1 MIKCPGLSISDCPGH
16 FWMKGI
22 DGMTAKEYLL
32 EMQFMKIKIEQLQEQ
47 KQMYLER
54 AVSITAPINPMKVQS
69 SPTVDRMGDNVVMAV
84 GMDEINDEEIASL
97 WKKQDEVIKQ
107 IQGIHNTHY
116 IQLLFKVYVQFKSIR
131 QAAAEMKMSYQYVR
145 NVHKKALA
153 AFEEMYADML
163 ADRRAG

>member
-1 MIKCPGLSISDCPGH
+1 
-16 FWMKGI
+16 
-22 DGMTAKEYLL
+22 
-32 EMQFMKIKIEQLQEQ
+32 
-47 KQMYLER
+47 
-54 AVSITAPINPMKVQS
+54 MKVQS

-116 IQLLFKVYVQFKSIR
+116 IQLLFKVYVQFKTLKV
-131 QAAAEMKMSYQYVR
+131 AADEMKMSYQYIR

-153 AFEEMYADML
+153 AFESTYANL
-163 ADRRAG
+163 YYLS